1 MRINLD
7 KNELIPMGKVDN
19 VEELVFEFDC
29 KMGSLPSSYL
39 GLPFGA
45 PFKSMSTWDG
55 VEEMFCKRMAMWK
68 RQYISKGGRITLSR
82 STLSSLA
89 IYFMSLLCMPRMVRL
104 RLEQIQRDFL
114 WGDGALEWE
123 SHLVRWAIVCLDKRK
138 GRLELSIFLP
148 LIRLSLASGVGI
160 LQMRGGPFGI
170 K

>member
-7 KNELIPMGKVDN
+7 KNELIPMGRVDN
-19 VEELVFEFDC
+19 VEELVFEFGC

-39 GLPFGA
+39 GLPLGA

-55 VEEMFCKRMAMWK
+55 VEEMFCKRLAMWK

-89 IYFMSLLCMPRMVRL
+89 ISFMSLLCMPRMVRL

-123 SHLVRWAIVCLDKRK
+123 SHLVRWAVVCLDKRK
-138 GRLELSIFLP
+138 GGLELSIFLP

>member
-39 GLPFGA
+39 GLPLGA

-89 IYFMSLLCMPRMVRL
+89 ISFMSLLCMPRMVRL
-104 RLEQIQRDFL
+104 RLEQIQRDF
-114 WGDGALEWE
+114 
-123 SHLVRWAIVCLDKRK
+123 
-138 GRLELSIFLP
+138 
-148 LIRLSLASGVGI
+148 
-160 LQMRGGPFGI
+160 
-170 K
+170 